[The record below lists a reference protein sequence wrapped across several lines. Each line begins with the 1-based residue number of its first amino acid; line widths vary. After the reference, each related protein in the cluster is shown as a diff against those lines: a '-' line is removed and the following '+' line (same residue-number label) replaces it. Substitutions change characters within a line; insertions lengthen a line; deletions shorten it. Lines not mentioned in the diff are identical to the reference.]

1 MSKTFD
7 SMPAKA
13 FFMNSRG
20 LLSLRKRIF
29 KYTVCKDGKLFHSRL
44 SDAILIF
51 LITRKLEKHMAIHK
65 ISPSDYFI
73 FRQKN
78 KRNDASSVSMLIT
91 PFSIDAL
98 GTIIVSRSCFLS
110 PFFPG
115 MGSIGISSAY
125 NVVQKRTTKNND
137 TNFFI
142 SYYF

>member
-65 ISPSDYFI
+65 ISPSDY
-73 FRQKN
+73 
-78 KRNDASSVSMLIT
+78 
-91 PFSIDAL
+91 
-98 GTIIVSRSCFLS
+98 
-110 PFFPG
+110 
-115 MGSIGISSAY
+115 
-125 NVVQKRTTKNND
+125 
-137 TNFFI
+137 
-142 SYYF
+142 SYYCASILIRLCLIPNNFSTNIYKFRHYYKYYRSDNILAPILTKDTHLKNE